1 MSKKDTDTKHT
12 NIPAR
17 VGMDE
22 IARMPALLDT
32 VQAGSITGTT
42 PLAIARDCA
51 AGKYK
56 AVKCGRAWRINK
68 AAFLEAVGLA

>member
-12 NIPAR
+12 TVAAR
-17 VGMDE
+17 VGMDVIE
-22 IARMPALLDT
+22 AMPALLDT
-32 VQAGSITGTT
+32 DQAASITGQT
-42 PLAIARDCA
+42 PLSIAKDCA

-56 AVKCGRAWRINK
+56 AAKCGRAWRINK

>member
-1 MSKKDTDTKHT
+1 MSNKDTDAKHT
-12 NIPAR
+12 NIPER

-32 VQAGSITGTT
+32 DQAASIAGQT
-42 PLAIARDCA
+42 PLSIARDCA

-68 AAFLEAVGLA
+68 TAFLEAVGLA